1 VSSSPPGHHATS
13 NTLPSRNP
21 FPSKS
26 RYSWGMK
33 HKGKPDRADLDH
45 NWRASASGP
54 ASDRSSNSGGER
66 ERDPLRKVSGPS
78 GESRADLD
86 QNWRNHETPET
97 QPNMN
102 SSLPPS
108 GAKGKFKNKSNKTGE
123 KGAVVENGFNPRPKN
138 GKKQEDKI
146 SECKENKPV
155 NEKLDNDRL
164 KATSEKPKI
173 ENDRLKSESD
183 AKIKADKPKNESS
196 RLESDLIKKK
206 TDTRTKVDQNRT
218 NQSIDNAKNVKDNNN
233 KSDYQ
238 LVESENGAVKR
249 KKKKKKKSERP
260 NCLSSAKPVDTANNE
275 VVSKSE
281 NNDSNNVNSCS
292 KPNAGNRF
300 SRVAG
305 PRIPKR

>member
-1 VSSSPPGHHATS
+1 MG
-13 NTLPSRNP
+13 
-21 FPSKS
+21 
-26 RYSWGMK
+26 
-33 HKGKPDRADLDH
+33 DH

-86 QNWRNHETPET
+86 QNWRNHETPEA
-97 QPNMN
+97 QSNMN

-108 GAKGKFKNKSNKTGE
+108 GAKGKYKNKSHKNGE
-123 KGAVVENGFNPRPKN
+123 KGAVVENGFNPRSKS
-138 GKKQEDKI
+138 GKKQEDK
-146 SECKENKPV
+146 SFECKENKPF

-164 KATSEKPKI
+164 KASSEKPKA

-183 AKIKADKPKNESS
+183 TKMKADKPKNESL

-206 TDTRTKVDQNRT
+206 SDNRTKVDQTRT
-218 NQSIDNAKNVKDNNN
+218 NSSVDNIKHVKDNNN

-249 KKKKKKKSERP
+249 KKKKKSERP

-275 VVSKSE
+275 VVSKSDI
-281 NNDSNNVNSCS
+281 NDSNTVNSSS